1 MEARFSS
8 QSAGYLLGKFGL
20 LALLAILLLAAWIGQ
35 VIIVILLGLV
45 LSAAVIARLW
55 SRVSLANVQCQRIIS
70 EDRAFPGENI
80 ELKLRLVNNKLL
92 PLPWVQ
98 IEDEIPYIFNSP
110 EFPLR
115 QGDELL
121 NKADSGFISKGA
133 SLLWYTGVSWRY
145 RLHCR
150 KRGYY
155 KLGPLTVS
163 SGDIFG
169 FYPRSRTEPQ
179 SDHIIVYPVIYPVS
193 KLGLPSLHPL
203 GDTTA
208 ERRIFE
214 DPSRTIG
221 VRDYTFHDS
230 LKHVHWKA
238 TARQQKLQIKVF
250 EPTTTLKV
258 ALFIVVES
266 FTNEDSFNEE
276 DFEMG
281 ISAAASLANHITK
294 QGSQV
299 GLFVNSCLADSG
311 QSARILI
318 GSGENQLVCI
328 LEGLAKVTPRTSNP
342 VEEFFR
348 SQQRNIPW
356 GTTIVFVVSRPS
368 RSLTSLITDI
378 ISRGYKVHVCQV
390 GNQEEAEKQNDVYWH
405 NVMRPEEFLKTRKS

>member
-20 LALLAILLLAAWIGQ
+20 LALLAILLLAAWVGQ
-35 VIIVILLGLV
+35 IIIVILLGLV
-45 LSAAVIARLW
+45 LSAAVVARFW
-55 SRVSLANVQCQRIIS
+55 SRVSLVRVQCRRLLS
-70 EDRAFPGENI
+70 ENRAFPGENI

-98 IEDEIPYIFNSP
+98 IEDEIPYVFNSP

-121 NKADSGFISKGA
+121 NQADSGFISKGA

-155 KLGPLTVS
+155 KLGPITLS

-169 FYPRSRTEPQ
+169 FYPRSRTE
-179 SDHIIVYPVIYPVS
+179 SLTEYVIVYPLIYPIS

-221 VRDYTFHDS
+221 VRDYSFHDS

-238 TARQQKLQIKVF
+238 TARQQKLQVKVF

-258 ALFIVVES
+258 AMFINVES
-266 FTNEDSFNEE
+266 FENKDIFDEE
-276 DFEMG
+276 EFELG
-281 ISAAASLANHITK
+281 ISTAASLANYITK
-294 QGSQV
+294 QGSQA
-299 GLFVNSCLADSG
+299 GLFVNSCLADTG
-311 QSARILI
+311 QSARVLI
-318 GSGENQLVCI
+318 GSGENQLVYM
-328 LEGLAKVTPRTSNP
+328 LEVLAKVTPLISNP
-342 VEEFFR
+342 TEEFFR

-356 GTTIVFVVSRPS
+356 GTTIVFIISRPTQ
-368 RSLTSLITDI
+368 SLTNLITDI
-378 ISRGYKVHVCQV
+378 TSRGYKVHVCQV
-390 GNQEEAEKQNDVYWH
+390 GNHKENNTNNVPWH
-405 NVMRPEEFLKTRKS
+405 NIIRPEEFLNTRKSK